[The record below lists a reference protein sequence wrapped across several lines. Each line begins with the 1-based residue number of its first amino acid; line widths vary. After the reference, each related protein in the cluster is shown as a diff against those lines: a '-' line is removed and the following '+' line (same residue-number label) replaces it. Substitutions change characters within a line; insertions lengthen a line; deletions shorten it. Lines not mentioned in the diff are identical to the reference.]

1 MVFLDNK
8 KTARDRREEER
19 LIKEMIDLVEKR
31 NTLLEQ
37 LEEER
42 LR

>member
-1 MVFLDNK
+1 MGFLDNK